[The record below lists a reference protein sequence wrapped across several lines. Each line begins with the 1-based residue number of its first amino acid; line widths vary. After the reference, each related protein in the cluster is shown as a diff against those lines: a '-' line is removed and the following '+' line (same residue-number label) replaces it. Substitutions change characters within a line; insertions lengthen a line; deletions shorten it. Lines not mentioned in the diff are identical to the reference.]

1 MTSFTLA
8 LKRLSPEVIKR
19 PNMPAVEYKL
29 SAYRVMVRM
38 ATNSAES
45 MRLIEEARRL
55 AEENKQSSAAWD
67 LMELAFR
74 IERNEAPAVL
84 QLIQHIQRQHSRE
97 PGVAQALV
105 QLLVQTGLVGPDG
118 QLNIGV
124 PAAAASP
131 ASPFAVPAAAT
142 EPGKLWTPDA
152 PQPSGEKKSSLWLP
166 E

>member
-1 MTSFTLA
+1 MRGLKVEPLSDEQLKQAFNRAVVTSFTLA

-74 IERNEAPAVL
+74 IE
-84 QLIQHIQRQHSRE
+84 QRTSRRRCCSSSSTFN
-97 PGVAQALV
+97 GS
-105 QLLVQTGLVGPDG
+105 T
-118 QLNIGV
+118 
-124 PAAAASP
+124 AASRVWLKHWF
-131 ASPFAVPAAAT
+131 SCSC
-142 EPGKLWTPDA
+142 KPDWWG
-152 PQPSGEKKSSLWLP
+152 PTGN
-166 E
+166 